1 MTMLCAI
8 LTKVAV
14 FTYSTDFVWFMWCV
28 RETSTAMLVGNLV
41 LGMPTLRAAWRCV
54 FPQSRSTP
62 LRDGESSAGTGETYA
77 TYNTVKKVSRVG
89 SDAWSAAEQEQHG
102 GGPSQWNSPPP
113 ARVAISSVYTD
124 FELYGKAGAKGESR
138 IVLMGP
144 ENV

>member
-1 MTMLCAI
+1 
-8 LTKVAV
+8 
-14 FTYSTDFVWFMWCV
+14 
-28 RETSTAMLVGNLV
+28 MLVGNLV

-77 TYNTVKKVSRVG
+77 TYNTVKRVSRVG

-138 IVLMGP
+138 IVSMGP